1 MSLDP
6 RAFLRELFDTAIAAA
21 HPAQVLAKHLPTD
34 KGGRT
39 IVIGAGKAAGA
50 MAEVAE
56 KHWDGQ
62 VQGLVV
68 APYGYGA
75 DCRSIEVVEASH
87 PVPDDAGERVARRVL
102 ELIGGLTEND
112 RVIFLLSGGGSAL
125 LALPAEGI
133 SLDDKR
139 SVNKALLKSGA
150 AIGEMNCVRKHL
162 SAIKGG
168 RLARACWPASVY
180 TYAISDVPGDEAT
193 VIASGPT
200 VGDPTT
206 SADALAI
213 LKRYGIEIPG
223 NVRAWLEDP
232 RSETVKPGDECL
244 SRSHFTLIATPQHA
258 LDAAA
263 AKAEAAG
270 IPTLILGDLEGE
282 SREVAK
288 VHAGI
293 ARQIRKHGQ
302 PLKAPCLILSGG
314 ETTVTVRGNGRG
326 GRNAEFL
333 LSLTADLKGE
343 PNIWAL
349 AGDTDGIDGMES
361 NAGALM
367 SPCSYGR
374 AIEAG
379 LNPLHELDNN
389 NGYGFFAE
397 LGDLVITRPTR
408 TNVNDF
414 RAILVLEN
422 AGSRRERH

>member
-1 MSLDP
+1 MTLDP
-6 RAFLRELFDTAIAAA
+6 RVFLRDLFDTAIAAA
-21 HPAQVLAKHLPTD
+21 HPAQVLARHLPRVH
-34 KGGRT
+34 GGRT

-56 KHWDGQ
+56 QHWNGE
-62 VQGLVV
+62 VEGLVV

-75 DCRSIEVVEASH
+75 DCKRIEVVEAAH

-102 ELIGGLTEND
+102 ELVSGLTEDD
-112 RVIFLLSGGGSAL
+112 RVVFLLSGGGSAL

-139 SVNKALLKSGA
+139 ALNKALLKSGA

-206 SADALAI
+206 SADALEI
-213 LKRYGIEIPG
+213 LKRYAIDVPAH
-223 NVRAWLEDP
+223 VRTWLEDP
-232 RSETVKPGDECL
+232 RSETVKPGDERL
-244 SRSHFTLIATPQHA
+244 SRSHFTLIATPQRA

-263 AKAEAAG
+263 EKARAAG
-270 IPTLILGDLEGE
+270 IETIILGDLEGE

-293 ARQIRKHGQ
+293 ARQVRKHGQ
-302 PLKAPCLILSGG
+302 PLAAPCLILSGG
-314 ETTVTVRGNGRG
+314 ETTVTVRGKGRG

-343 PNIWAL
+343 PGIWAL

-367 SPCSYGR
+367 SPCSYRR
-374 AIEAG
+374 ALESG
-379 LNPLHELDNN
+379 LNPLRELDDN

-397 LGDLVITRPTR
+397 LDDLVTTGPTR

-414 RAILVLEN
+414 RAILILE
-422 AGSRRERH
+422 ASEK